1 MKHLSAFLGVFL
13 LATALLGQGANPAG
27 NKINARTVYHPDGSR
42 TESVNNPETRELSE
56 TVYDTRGVVISR
68 RLYLLNERGQV
79 AQGNIYDGA
88 GNLVARSQSY
98 FDEFG
103 RPKEDRLVN
112 LQGEVFQQTI
122 HEYGG
127 DGKAR
132 KPKVVNFS
140 VKSPTMKP
148 AIIDFTGAHPP
159 PIDGTAAPATAA
171 PPVNSAPPPTDDK
184 PKKSFF
190 KRLFDKKEKK

>member
-13 LATALLGQGANPAG
+13 LATVVRGQGANPAADM
-27 NKINARTVYHPDGSR
+27 INARALYHKDGMR
-42 TESVNNPETRELSE
+42 TESVRNPETRELSE
-56 TVYDTRGVVISR
+56 TVYDPRGVVISR

-88 GNLVARSQSY
+88 GNLIARAQSF

-103 RPKEDRLVN
+103 RAKEDRLLN

-122 HEYGG
+122 HEYGA

-132 KPKVVNFS
+132 KPKVVNFNT
-140 VKSPTMKP
+140 KTPAMKP
-148 AIIDFTGAHPP
+148 ALIDLTGSTPP
-159 PIDGTAAPATAA
+159 PGTATPNTA
-171 PPVNSAPPPTDDK
+171 PPAQDDT

-190 KRLFDKKEKK
+190 RRLFDGKKK